1 MADIRDLARES
12 LLAAQADI
20 AKARRTLPLAAGV
33 LALVHLLTVHP
44 YIETGRDIAAVSA
57 LIAANGALLTGLD
70 PDIATLQQTA
80 ERAESDLQS
89 LLGETTEA
97 MIGRFARLRE
107 LVGQA
112 MAGNAPPPSP
122 DDVLL
127 PPAAGAMSPMQ
138 QMPLNMPPQMQMQQM
153 PTMNMP
159 VPYRPQMPLPP
170 TDASPE
176 GGELAAILAAVATG
190 NATAMDRLTSF
201 ARTHIVAAAY
211 REAQAAWRARIQP
224 PYLAALE
231 AATVSVRGAATK
243 AGGVSP
249 DAAAKLDAAADNL
262 TRQQAA
268 IAALEIAADS
278 GVDAALGSD
287 WWRTIEGK
295 GAFADALADSVAE
308 RMRAITRTARTPADA
323 LRESQLL
330 QQALHDDLI
339 QRQKELERQF
349 SQDREQLA
357 ALSGTSGVIPVDLAS
372 FIGLF
377 PLVIGIVV
385 GALLLRSAQ
394 ARRQAALAADGLP
407 GTTPADTETRNWLV
421 MRALG
426 GRPAGCWLAGGAI
439 ALAAV
444 SWIVLAGWQVAAAP
458 EAPPLPPW
466 LSVLLG
472 AALVLAATAGDLWSV
487 RRLSARL
494 AP

>member
-57 LIAANGALLTGLD
+57 RIAANGVLLAGLD

-80 ERAESDLQS
+80 EGAEGDLQN

-107 LVGQA
+107 LIGQA
-112 MAGNAPPPSP
+112 MAGDPPPPLP

-127 PPAAGAMSPMQ
+127 PPAAGASLMQ
-138 QMPLNMPPQMQMQQM
+138 QMPPNMPPQMQMQQV

-159 VPYRPQMPLPP
+159 VPYRPQMPLPQ
-170 TDASPE
+170 AGAVAG
-176 GGELAAILAAVATG
+176 GGELAAILAAVAAG
-190 NATAMDRLTSF
+190 NAAAMDRLTGF
-201 ARTHIVAAAY
+201 ARDHIVAAAY
-211 REAQAAWRARIQP
+211 REAQAEWRARIQP

-231 AATVSVRGAATK
+231 AATAAVRGAAAK
-243 AGGVSP
+243 AGAVAP
-249 DAAAKLDAAADNL
+249 EAAAKLDAAADNL
-262 TRQQAA
+262 TRQQVA
-268 IAALEIAADS
+268 IAAIEITADS
-278 GVDAALGSD
+278 RVDAALGSD
-287 WWRTIEGK
+287 WWRTVEGK
-295 GAFADALADSVAE
+295 GAFADALADSVAD

-323 LRESQLL
+323 LRETQLL
-330 QQALHDDLI
+330 QQALHDGLI
-339 QRQKELERQF
+339 QKQQELEKQF
-349 SQDREQLA
+349 SQHREQLA

-377 PLVIGIVV
+377 PLVIGIVL

-407 GTTPADTETRNWLV
+407 GTTPADAETRNWLV
-421 MRALG
+421 LRALG
-426 GRPAGCWLAGGAI
+426 GTPTGSWLAGGAI

-444 SWIVLAGWQVAAAP
+444 SWIILAGWQIAAAP

-466 LSVLLG
+466 VSVLLG
-472 AALVLAATAGDLWSV
+472 ASLVLAATAGDLWSI
-487 RRLSARL
+487 RRLAARL